1 MAQHVLETISTAQHL
16 QQALTKAPANAKTA
30 VNDLQAQLDDL
41 VFPGFL
47 LRHPAAQLPH
57 LPRYLKGMSLRLAK
71 LAHHLPRD
79 ISNMNDMTKLEA
91 AFRKRCQHAADEPN
105 AELEQ
110 FRWLLQ
116 ELRVS
121 LFAQE
126 LKTPMP
132 VSVKRLEKRWQ
143 EICDG

>member
-1 MAQHVLETISTAQHL
+1 
-16 QQALTKAPANAKTA
+16 
-30 VNDLQAQLDDL
+30 
-41 VFPGFL
+41 
-47 LRHPAAQLPH
+47 
-57 LPRYLKGMSLRLAK
+57 
-71 LAHHLPRD
+71 
-79 ISNMNDMTKLEA
+79 MNDMTNLEA